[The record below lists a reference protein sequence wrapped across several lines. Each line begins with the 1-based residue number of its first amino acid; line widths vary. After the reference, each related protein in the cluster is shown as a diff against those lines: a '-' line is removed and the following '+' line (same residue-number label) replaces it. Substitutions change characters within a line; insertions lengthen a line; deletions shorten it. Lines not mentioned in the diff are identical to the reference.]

1 MMDRQIEKKK
11 GIRKLL
17 SRKGLPYLGAALLV
31 IFIVWLIL
39 RDNSTSL
46 RIETQTISIGEV
58 KRGEFNDYVRVSG
71 QVQPITSVQLSPLE
85 SGIVERLVVEE
96 GASVK
101 KGDVLVVLSNNQ
113 LSLSILDSEAQLA
126 EKQNFLRNTLVTM
139 EQEKLNLR
147 QEKLMLDVDVKRKQR
162 KYEQN
167 DALHKNKLISDEE
180 WLQSQEEY
188 ELAVSRRQLI
198 MDRQKQDSIYRSI
211 QIHQMEES
219 LDNMKR
225 NMKLIRE
232 RVENLNIKS
241 PIDGEIGSLDVVL
254 GQSVSMGQR
263 VGQVNNLSDYKIEAK
278 IDEHYIDRVR
288 AGLDATFDRQGTA
301 YNAILR
307 KVYPEV
313 RNGQFQADFN
323 FMGERPDNIRSGQ
336 TYYMNLQLGQPA
348 EAIIIPRGSF
358 YQSTGGVWIYVLDAE
373 GKTARKR
380 NIRIGRQNPQ
390 YYEVLEGLDPGE
402 KVIVSNYD
410 SYDNNDLLILKWV
423 KR

>member
-410 SYDNNDLLILKWV
+410 SYDNNDLLILK
-423 KR
+423 

>member
-288 AGLDATFDRQGTA
+288 AA
-301 YNAILR
+301 
-307 KVYPEV
+307 
-313 RNGQFQADFN
+313 
-323 FMGERPDNIRSGQ
+323 
-336 TYYMNLQLGQPA
+336 
-348 EAIIIPRGSF
+348 
-358 YQSTGGVWIYVLDAE
+358 
-373 GKTARKR
+373 
-380 NIRIGRQNPQ
+380 
-390 YYEVLEGLDPGE
+390 
-402 KVIVSNYD
+402 
-410 SYDNNDLLILKWV
+410 
-423 KR
+423 

>member
-1 MMDRQIEKKK
+1 MDRQIEKKK

-323 FMGERPDNIRSGQ
+323 FVGERPDNIRSGQ

-358 YQSTGGVWIYVLDAE
+358 YQSTGGVWIYVLDTE

-410 SYDNNDLLILKWV
+410 SYGNNDLLILK
-423 KR
+423 

>member
-1 MMDRQIEKKK
+1 MDRQIEKKK

-323 FMGERPDNIRSGQ
+323 FVGERPDNIRSGQ

-410 SYDNNDLLILKWV
+410 SYGNNDLLILK
-423 KR
+423 

>member
-1 MMDRQIEKKK
+1 MDRQIEKKK

-323 FMGERPDNIRSGQ
+323 FVGEKPDNIRSGQ

-410 SYDNNDLLILKWV
+410 SYGNNDLLILK
-423 KR
+423 